1 MMYVMTHFDYRME
14 GYCRLASL
22 LLWTFVALD
31 DREPGDKWTPL
42 AAWVVYRPFEQVIL
56 EKAPAGY
63 AGVLVQ
69 TSNIHQDD
77 DEAFDIIGDVMH
89 SPAIYFEQSAQGQG
103 DWQEGENPMTVIRTS
118 IGEYAWPTNRNLMP
132 WGNEPVGV
140 DGCGWMLGEQPADMW
155 SAYRYSDRALESLVF
170 DGIGQHRIV
179 KINRTHPGPAGT
191 DAPPGAYYA
200 VVLGF
205 ATILEQ
211 KPGFDDLGADA
222 YFDRNGHILAIV
234 RKGVTFTP
242 DGELGTGRSCSWHF
256 GLLGWRYKCSAWRD
270 GWLHAKLAFR
280 GTLFAVVT
288 LVDHLLSMHLTY
300 GNALSITSKEE
311 LPPKHPLRQLMQ
323 ALTYRT
329 DAVNYA
335 AKVMLLDEKAYIRRA
350 TALTEQGMHDV
361 FAFGNSTLHWT
372 PMLERSAGRSVD
384 SIVLPMNEDGEDLY
398 GVLHD
403 YVIRFLDEILVQ
415 NPYTNGSATE
425 HLPSS
430 AGDDVCARD
439 PHVVGWY
446 RSLSRRLPSGL
457 PSEITCASLGKVIAT
472 FAYDVTAGHRHV
484 GSVASETEDP
494 CFAPWAWR
502 PGELCGTPRQTY
514 ALASLMSLTSQNQ
527 PRLADDFTFLF
538 DSEATKQLWRDLKY
552 ELDLLGK
559 RVNTRNDAREA
570 AGRRRYRVVET
581 DSLEVSVA
589 I

>member
-1 MMYVMTHFDYRME
+1 MYVMTHFDHRME

-118 IGEYAWPTNRNLMP
+118 IGEYSWPTNRNLMP

-200 VVLGF
+200 VILVL

-256 GLLGWRYKCSAWRD
+256 GFLGWRYKC
-270 GWLHAKLAFR
+270 
-280 GTLFAVVT
+280 
-288 LVDHLLSMHLTY
+288 
-300 GNALSITSKEE
+300 
-311 LPPKHPLRQLMQ
+311 
-323 ALTYRT
+323 
-329 DAVNYA
+329 
-335 AKVMLLDEKAYIRRA
+335 
-350 TALTEQGMHDV
+350 
-361 FAFGNSTLHWT
+361 
-372 PMLERSAGRSVD
+372 
-384 SIVLPMNEDGEDLY
+384 
-398 GVLHD
+398 
-403 YVIRFLDEILVQ
+403 
-415 NPYTNGSATE
+415 
-425 HLPSS
+425 
-430 AGDDVCARD
+430 
-439 PHVVGWY
+439 
-446 RSLSRRLPSGL
+446 
-457 PSEITCASLGKVIAT
+457 
-472 FAYDVTAGHRHV
+472 
-484 GSVASETEDP
+484 
-494 CFAPWAWR
+494 
-502 PGELCGTPRQTY
+502 
-514 ALASLMSLTSQNQ
+514 
-527 PRLADDFTFLF
+527 
-538 DSEATKQLWRDLKY
+538 
-552 ELDLLGK
+552 
-559 RVNTRNDAREA
+559 
-570 AGRRRYRVVET
+570 
-581 DSLEVSVA
+581 
-589 I
+589 